1 MINTYVLTFLKRH
14 FLNPWPLKQRFYL
27 HICSFLFMICLGA
40 TFIESFVFNMQKQIS
55 KLTQTCNQ
63 SKTKI
68 WPVTYRIY
76 NSQKGIS
83 QLFHITS
90 CSCHSF
96 SCLHW
101 FLLHM
106 FPTFPLIIHLQTQEK
121 INCFLIFFPG
131 INFLTIILNV
141 TNTRANGSHCSH
153 EQKGFYIVISL
164 FQSWNFISAKDKY
177 IQHW

>member
-68 WPVTYRIY
+68 WPVIYRIY
-76 NSQKGIS
+76 NSQKGIILHHVVAIHFLVYIDFS
-83 QLFHITS
+83 FICFQL
-90 CSCHSF
+90 
-96 SCLHW
+96 
-101 FLLHM
+101 
-106 FPTFPLIIHLQTQEK
+106 FPLIIHLQTQEK

-141 TNTRANGSHCSH
+141 TNTRAHGSHCSH